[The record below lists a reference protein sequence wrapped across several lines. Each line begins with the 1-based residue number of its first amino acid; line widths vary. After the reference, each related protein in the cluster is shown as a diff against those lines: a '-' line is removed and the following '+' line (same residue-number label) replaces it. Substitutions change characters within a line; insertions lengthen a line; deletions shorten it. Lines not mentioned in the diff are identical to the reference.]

1 MQSDVL
7 QFKGSICT
15 LKGKELRLTL
25 IWEAAFEILS
35 VYTPKDMIENWMQWQ

>member
-7 QFKGSICT
+7 QFKGSIYT
-15 LKGKELRLTL
+15 LKGKELILTL
-25 IWEAAFEILS
+25 IWEAALEILP